1 MRRVMSVTWD
11 RRVGGLLPAL
21 GVLACMLSGC
31 QSPTRPVGDPVKL
44 PWLPPIQPPAG
55 FDRQRAALS
64 LAQIPDDPPAPAIVE
79 ERQAEL
85 PEATRRQLSEAR
97 EHLSKGRHTEALGL
111 LEQLLRGDAG
121 VAEAHRLVAVASLMA
136 GNDERAGLSA
146 GRALT
151 LRPGDLISHY
161 VVGRLAEKRRD
172 TAGAI
177 RAYRTGLKCKVLPEE
192 AHYLVLTHYRLGLL
206 LDQERYYLAAAEQL
220 GLFEKG
226 IRSLG
231 SKVEESVELA
241 SIVRLQRGTVAS
253 RMARAHSYLGD
264 YSAAA
269 DAMKIAVAES
279 PKDLDLRADYV
290 RMLAHAGRLDEAM
303 AESRRLVAD
312 SQGNREAVELLL
324 GLHRAA
330 GRPEA
335 GVAAMRDA
343 VAGQPEN
350 LDLNLLYCEALV
362 DAGRYGQAVS
372 ILKELTD
379 RFPKSSEAK
388 WRLVSIQ
395 RLRQDWSGWLLALA
409 QLLASDP
416 VVYEKANRE
425 LDLAP
430 SSITGR
436 MAAEASSEAAP
447 RQLVP
452 PQPQEAVLSAAMD
465 YLLGHICDRLDRIE
479 EARMFFDRSAASAPG
494 FLPAI
499 MGVAELYMHRCRW
512 DEAIVVLKKVAEARP
527 PSHLVERLLGQ
538 CYDALDD
545 TERAVEHYQ
554 AAIKING
561 EDVRG
566 MMLLAG
572 LHERRDEN
580 REAQRQYQAVISV
593 NPNYM
598 PGREAYIRSLMSA
611 GGGFTSAVVAGRVA
625 LEFAEMQRRGPRD
638 PATIRTA
645 ALLRFLQD
653 RDRESYAGT
662 LRSLIQAHPED
673 ERSREDLA
681 ASLIA
686 FRDYQTAREVLAQT
700 IADFPQSGQAGWM
713 MAMTLT
719 RLLEFDT
726 AAAEYERILAIHP
739 NRTSYLQALAE
750 LRMTQ
755 QRFEAAIPVYERLL
769 ELQSKDGFPGLHRGR
784 LMEAYRRL
792 GRLDD
797 ARRLAEHWLAEVDPK
812 AKTAGPLAAIY
823 RWFVLAADEAAK
835 DYDAYLCRC
844 REWLKSDPEDA
855 NARAWLIGL
864 TTDAPI
870 GTVGSFR
877 GYGGLM
883 GAGRH
888 DEAVTQVVRW
898 LDKSP
903 TDTRL
908 MRLLADVFV
917 ASRRFDEAIELQR
930 SLAAATT
937 KADEKL
943 VLLYSLQT
951 TYSRARRYDDAI
963 ATVREW
969 MNTAQRLSGD
979 NRSLASQE
987 LDGAVFEQRRTIG
1000 MLMAQQGRT
1009 DEAIAY
1015 LTGLL
1020 AQQPD
1025 DSRRVEL
1032 LRGLSY
1038 IFQRRGQH
1046 GPAEEHLRQAYQLM
1060 PTDVGLNN
1068 DLGYTLAEA
1077 GKDLAEAERMLRLA
1091 VGESPRQAAYLDSLG
1106 WVFYKQGRFEDACCW
1121 LQLAAGQEHGE
1132 DAVIHDHLGDACWRK
1147 GQKAK
1152 AADHWR
1158 QALEL
1163 YERQL
1168 ADGVTERNDTLLAGL
1183 RGKLAAVAANQE
1195 PTVAPLAVMQGS
1207 APAK

>member
-1 MRRVMSVTWD
+1 M
-11 RRVGGLLPAL
+11 GGLLPAL
-21 GVLACMLSGC
+21 VVLACMLSGC
-31 QSPTRPVGDPVKL
+31 ESPTRPVGGAVRL

-55 FDRQRAALS
+55 FDRQRAAYS
-64 LAQIPDDPPAPAIVE
+64 LAQIPDDPPAPTVVE
-79 ERQAEL
+79 GKQTEL
-85 PEATRRQLSEAR
+85 PEAMRRQLSEAR
-97 EHLSKGRHTEALGL
+97 EQLNKGRHTEAFGL
-111 LEQLLRGDAG
+111 LEQLLRADAG
-121 VAEAHRLVAVASLMA
+121 VAEAHRLVAVAALMA

-146 GRALT
+146 GRALK
-151 LRPGDLISHY
+151 LHPGDLISHY

-177 RAYRTGLKCKVLPEE
+177 RAYRTALKCRASPDEV
-192 AHYLVLTHYRLGLL
+192 HYLVLTHYRLGLL

-231 SKVEESVELA
+231 NKVEENAELA
-241 SIVRLQRGTVAS
+241 SVVRLQRGAVAI
-253 RMARAHSYLGD
+253 RLARAHSYLGG

-269 DAMKIAVAES
+269 DALKIAVAES

-335 GVAAMRDA
+335 GVAAMREV
-343 VAGQPEN
+343 VAGQPDN

-362 DAGRYGQAVS
+362 DAGRYGQAASV
-372 ILKELTD
+372 LKELTD
-379 RFPKSSEAK
+379 RFPKSSEAR

-409 QLLASDP
+409 QMLAADP

-425 LDLAP
+425 LDQAP
-430 SSITGR
+430 LSITRR
-436 MAAEASSEAAP
+436 MADEASSKGAV
-447 RQLVP
+447 RQLLP
-452 PQPQEAVLSAAMD
+452 AQPEEGVLSAALD
-465 YLLGHICDRLDRIE
+465 YLLGHICGRLDRIE
-479 EARMFFDRSAASAPG
+479 DARMLFDRSAARLPG

-499 MGVAELYMHRCRW
+499 MGAAELYMHRCRW
-512 DEAIVVLKKVAEARP
+512 DEAIAVLKKAAELGP
-527 PSHLVERLLGQ
+527 PSHLIERLLGQ
-538 CYDALDD
+538 CYDGLDEM
-545 TERAVEHYQ
+545 ERAIEHYK

-561 EDVRG
+561 EDVRS

-572 LHERRDEN
+572 LHERREES

-593 NPNYM
+593 DPNYM

-645 ALLRFLQD
+645 VLLRFLQD
-653 RDRESYAGT
+653 RDRESYGNA
-662 LRSLIQAHPED
+662 LRSLIQAYPED
-673 ERSREDLA
+673 ERIREDLA
-681 ASLIA
+681 ASLLA
-686 FRDYQTAREVLAQT
+686 FRDYEAAREVLAQMVV
-700 IADFPQSGQAGWM
+700 DFPRSGQAGWM

-719 RLLEFDT
+719 RLLEFDA

-755 QRFEAAIPVYERLL
+755 QRFDAAIPVYERLL
-769 ELQSKDGFPGLHRGR
+769 ALQGKEGFPGVYRGR

-797 ARRLAEHWLAEVDPK
+797 ARRRAEEWLAEVDPK
-812 AKTAGPLAAIY
+812 AKTAAPLVAIY

-835 DYDAYLCRC
+835 DYDAYLHRC
-844 REWLKSDPEDA
+844 REWLKSEPEDA
-855 NARAWLIGL
+855 NTRAWLIGL
-864 TTDAPI
+864 TTDAPV
-870 GTVGSFR
+870 GTVGR
-877 GYGGLM
+877 LGGHGGLI

-888 DEAVTQVVRW
+888 DEAVAQVVKW
-898 LDKSP
+898 LDRSP
-903 TDTRL
+903 TDARL

-917 ASRRFDEAIELQR
+917 ASRRFDEAIEIQR

-943 VLLYSLQT
+943 VLLYGLQT

-969 MNTAQRLSGD
+969 MNAAQKLPGD
-979 NRSLASQE
+979 DRGLTRQE

-1009 DEAIAY
+1009 DEAITY

-1020 AQQPD
+1020 EQEPD

-1038 IFQRRGQH
+1038 IFQRQGRH
-1046 GPAEEHLRQAYQLM
+1046 NPAEQHLRQAYQLM
-1060 PTDVGLNN
+1060 PADVGLNN

-1077 GKDLAEAERMLRLA
+1077 GKDLADAERMLRLA

-1106 WVFYKQGRFEDACCW
+1106 WVFYKQGKFEDACRW

-1132 DAVIHDHLGDACWRK
+1132 DPVIHDHLGDACWRA
-1147 GQKAK
+1147 GEKAA

-1158 QALEL
+1158 QALDL

-1168 ADGVTERNDTLLAGL
+1168 ADGVTERNDTLLASL
-1183 RGKLAAVAANQE
+1183 RSKLAAVAADQE
-1195 PTVAPLAVMQGS
+1195 PAVAPLGLMQSS
-1207 APAK
+1207 APTE